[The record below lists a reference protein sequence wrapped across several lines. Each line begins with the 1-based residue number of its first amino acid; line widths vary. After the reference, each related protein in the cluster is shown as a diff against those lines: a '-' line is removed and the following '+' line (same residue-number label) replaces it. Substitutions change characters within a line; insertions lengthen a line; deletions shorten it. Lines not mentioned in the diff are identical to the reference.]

1 MTTLGQLI
9 EQTRHAL
16 SGFGNA
22 HDAVTALSGALN
34 ATATTVTVEDA
45 RTVGGAPIAARGTAE
60 VDFEIVRV
68 KTVDPTNGTVTL
80 FPFGRGYNG
89 TTAAA
94 HAAGAEV
101 RFNPSWPAST
111 VAQHINGVLTEV
123 YPSVYAVK
131 AHETVFPSGG
141 GAIDLPA
148 EAVGVLAVYVED
160 QQRPDQWVREDRWA
174 FNKTSTTIGKG
185 LRVGGHHNPGS
196 ALRVVFKAQPAPF
209 DLAGA
214 TTQDFEATTGLSAR
228 CADLIQIGVAARMAP
243 FIDVSKLPHLG
254 VAPRDSEGKA
264 PGVGATQSRLLYSL
278 FQQRIDQEAAVL
290 AQEHP
295 IRLHRTGVSI

>member
-9 EQTRHAL
+9 AHTRHAL

-22 HDAVTALSGALN
+22 QDAVSALSAPLD
-34 ATATTVTVEDA
+34 ATSTTVSVDDA
-45 RTVGGAPIAARGTAE
+45 RAVGGSPIAARGTAE
-60 VDFEIVRV
+60 VDFEVLRV
-68 KTVDPTNGTVTL
+68 KSIDPVDGTITL

-89 TTAAA
+89 TTAVA
-94 HAAGAEV
+94 HATGTEI
-101 RFNPSWPAST
+101 RFNPAWPAST
-111 VAQHINGVLTEV
+111 VAQHINGVLTEI

-131 AHETVFPSGG
+131 AHETVFPSDR
-141 GAIDLPA
+141 GAIDLPGD
-148 EAVGVLAVYVED
+148 AVSVLAVYVED
-160 QQRPDQWVREDRWA
+160 EQRADQWVREDRWD
-174 FNKTSTTIGKG
+174 FKKDSSTIGKG
-185 LRVGGHHNPGS
+185 LRVGGHRRPGL
-196 ALRVVFKAQPAPF
+196 ALRVMYKARPVRF
-209 DLAGA
+209 DLSGA
-214 TTQDFEATTGLSAR
+214 LTQDFAAVTGLTER

-254 VAPRDSEGKA
+254 VAPRDSEGSA
-264 PGVGATQSRLLYSL
+264 PGVGATQARLLYSL